1 MSKYNC
7 PIEGCNVYFEA
18 PTDDII
24 PQAINHAF
32 GSHDMQID
40 GQAVVEII
48 YKQAHPA
55 TIDEPSSVRKPKVRR
70 KRRKARIKRGV
81 DISTMRKDIPS
92 NPVSK
97 ISKWWDNKKNA

>member
-55 TIDEPSSVRKPKVRR
+55 TIDEPSSVRQPKVRR
-70 KRRKARIKRGV
+70 KRRKSKIKLG
-81 DISTMRKDIPS
+81 IDIPIMKKN

-97 ISKWWDNKKNA
+97 ISTWWDNKKNA